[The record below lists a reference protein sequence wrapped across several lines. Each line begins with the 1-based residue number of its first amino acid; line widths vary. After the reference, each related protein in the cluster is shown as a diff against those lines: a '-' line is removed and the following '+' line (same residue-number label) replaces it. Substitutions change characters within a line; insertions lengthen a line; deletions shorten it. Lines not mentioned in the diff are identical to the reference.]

1 MSLDSIMKSF
11 FALQRKQTVG
21 EHADPPKEEIPKAF
35 TAIHKPVEWKPLR
48 PFRK

>member
-1 MSLDSIMKSF
+1 MSLYAIIKSF
-11 FALQRKQTVG
+11 FAMQREQRVD
-21 EHADPPKEEIPKAF
+21 EHVDPPKEELPKAF